1 MSSPAA
7 FDAFH
12 DRLTV
17 GWTTTTLVFE
27 NEEFEAPGEP
37 TPFVYVEIYGDEYN
51 QESIGAPKQNQFLE
65 TGVTYLHV
73 LMPKGTGTRDG
84 RVMADGL
91 CNLFREQPQNG
102 VFVEEMSIG
111 SGEPAKDFPNYYS
124 MAVTLH
130 WYRRDITSITL

>member
-1 MSSPAA
+1 MSSAAA

-17 GWTTTTLVFE
+17 GWTATPLVFE

-37 TPFVYVEIYGDEYN
+37 VPFVYVEIYGDEYN

-65 TGVTYLHV
+65 TGVTYIHV

-130 WYRRDITSITL
+130 WYRRDITSIII